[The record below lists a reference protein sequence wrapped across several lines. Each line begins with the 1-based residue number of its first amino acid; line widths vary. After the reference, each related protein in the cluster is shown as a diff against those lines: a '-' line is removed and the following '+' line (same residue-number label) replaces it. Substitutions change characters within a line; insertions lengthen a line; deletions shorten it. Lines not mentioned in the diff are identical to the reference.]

1 MNLDHGLE
9 LWYKNTVYARMGRGR
24 GESVLDDE
32 TNKRE
37 VAVLHKLTAANSIAI
52 RVRDDELILS
62 LVNTHGSDSLYSV
75 CRCVGTGSY

>member
-62 LVNTHGSDSLYSV
+62 LVNTPLEYWLHSFCS
-75 CRCVGTGSY
+75 RVGTT

>member
-1 MNLDHGLE
+1 
-9 LWYKNTVYARMGRGR
+9 MGRG
-24 GESVLDDE
+24 ENVLDDE

-62 LVNTHGSDSLYSV
+62 LVNTHRINSLYSV
-75 CRCVGTGSY
+75 CSRVGTTCRTSSATRMSQ

>member
-37 VAVLHKLTAANSIAI
+37 VAVLHKLTEPPD
-52 RVRDDELILS
+52 RL
-62 LVNTHGSDSLYSV
+62 GSV
-75 CRCVGTGSY
+75 CPTQLPNFFSVQDVSPGYLSVVI